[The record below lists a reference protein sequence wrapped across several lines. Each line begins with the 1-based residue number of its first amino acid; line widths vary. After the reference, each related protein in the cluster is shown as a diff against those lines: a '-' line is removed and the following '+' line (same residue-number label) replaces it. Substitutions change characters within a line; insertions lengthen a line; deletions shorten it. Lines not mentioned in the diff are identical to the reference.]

1 MGEQYITKLLIA
13 MLKLTKNTL
22 LKMKDFEKVSKFI
35 RNDLVVTF
43 FE

>member
-1 MGEQYITKLLIA
+1 

-22 LKMKDFEKVSKFI
+22 LKMKDFEKVSKYI
-35 RNDLVVTF
+35 RNDLVIDF